1 MYKLIALIN
10 GIYDVICSMCILKII
25 NIPILNNLHLSVI
38 TAEQEKNPLYER
50 SFGFFVLTYGV
61 IRIYGTVDL
70 ISLSYL
76 IEILYYLFELKNENV
91 VVYKACFIIIT
102 CIILWVYNRLFLFI

>member
-38 TAEQEKNPLYER
+38 TAQEKNPLYER

-61 IRIYGTVDL
+61 IRIYGTVNL

-76 IEILYYLFELKNENV
+76 IEILYYMFEIRNNNV
-91 VVYKACFIIIT
+91 VIYKAVFIIIT
-102 CIILWVYNRLFLFI
+102 CIVLWLYTRILFI

>member
-38 TAEQEKNPLYER
+38 TAQEKKCSYDNDLYK
-50 SFGFFVLTYGV
+50 FFHVLINGDFVL
-61 IRIYGTVDL
+61 
-70 ISLSYL
+70 
-76 IEILYYLFELKNENV
+76 
-91 VVYKACFIIIT
+91 
-102 CIILWVYNRLFLFI
+102 

>member
-38 TAEQEKNPLYER
+38 TAQEKNPLYER

-61 IRIYGTVDL
+61 IRIYGTVNL

-76 IEILYYLFELKNENV
+76 IEILYYVFEIRNNNV
-91 VVYKACFIIIT
+91 VIYKAVFIIIT
-102 CIILWVYNRLFLFI
+102 CIVLWLYTRILFI

>member
-10 GIYDVICSMCILKII
+10 GIYDVISSMCILKII
-25 NIPILNNLHLSVI
+25 NIPVLNNLHLSVI
-38 TAEQEKNPLYER
+38 TAQEKNPLYER

-61 IRIYGTVDL
+61 IRIYGTVNL

-76 IEILYYLFELKNENV
+76 IEILYYVFEIRNNNV
-91 VVYKACFIIIT
+91 VIYKAVFIIIT
-102 CIILWVYNRLFLFI
+102 CIVLWLYTRILFI

>member
-38 TAEQEKNPLYER
+38 TAQEKNPLYER

-61 IRIYGTVDL
+61 IRIYGTVNL

-76 IEILYYLFELKNENV
+76 IEILYYVFEIRNNNV
-91 VVYKACFIIIT
+91 VIYKAVFIIIT
-102 CIILWVYNRLFLFI
+102 CIVLWLYTRILFV

>member
-38 TAEQEKNPLYER
+38 TAQEKNPLYER

-61 IRIYGTVDL
+61 IRIYGTVNL

-76 IEILYYLFELKNENV
+76 IEILYYMFEIRNNNV
-91 VVYKACFIIIT
+91 VIYKAVFIIIT
-102 CIILWVYNRLFLFI
+102 CIVLWHYTRILFV

>member
-38 TAEQEKNPLYER
+38 TAQEKNPLYER

-61 IRIYGTVDL
+61 IRIYGTVNL

-76 IEILYYLFELKNENV
+76 IEILYYVFEITNNNV
-91 VVYKACFIIIT
+91 VIYKAVFIIIT
-102 CIILWVYNRLFLFI
+102 CIVLWLYTRILFV

>member
-38 TAEQEKNPLYER
+38 TAQEKNPLYER

-61 IRIYGTVDL
+61 IRIYGTINL

-76 IEILYYLFELKNENV
+76 IEILYYVFEIRNNNV
-91 VVYKACFIIIT
+91 VIYKAIFIIIT
-102 CIILWVYNRLFLFI
+102 CIVLWLYTRFLFV

>member
-38 TAEQEKNPLYER
+38 TAEEEKNPLYQR

-76 IEILYYLFELKNENV
+76 IEILYYVFEIRNNNV
-91 VVYKACFIIIT
+91 VIYKAFFIIIT
-102 CIILWVYNRLFLFI
+102 CIVLWLYTRILFI

>member
-38 TAEQEKNPLYER
+38 TAQEKNPLYER

-61 IRIYGTVDL
+61 IRIYGTVNL

-76 IEILYYLFELKNENV
+76 IEILYYVFEIRNNNV
-91 VVYKACFIIIT
+91 VIYKAAFIIIT
-102 CIILWVYNRLFLFI
+102 CIVLWLYTRILFI

>member
-25 NIPILNNLHLSVI
+25 NIPVLNNLHLSVI
-38 TAEQEKNPLYER
+38 TAQEKNPLYER

-61 IRIYGTVDL
+61 IRIYGTVNL

-76 IEILYYLFELKNENV
+76 IEILYYVFEIRNNNV
-91 VVYKACFIIIT
+91 VIYKAFFIIIT
-102 CIILWVYNRLFLFI
+102 CIVLWLYTRILFI

>member
-1 MYKLIALIN
+1 
-10 GIYDVICSMCILKII
+10 MCILKII

-38 TAEQEKNPLYER
+38 TAQEKNPLYER

-61 IRIYGTVDL
+61 IRIYGTVNL

-76 IEILYYLFELKNENV
+76 IEILYYIFEIRNNNV
-91 VVYKACFIIIT
+91 VIYKAVFIIIT
-102 CIILWVYNRLFLFI
+102 CIVLWLYTRILFI

>member
-1 MYKLIALIN
+1 MYKVIALIN

-38 TAEQEKNPLYER
+38 TAQEKNPLYER

-61 IRIYGTVDL
+61 IRIYGTVNL
-70 ISLSYL
+70 ISLSYV
-76 IEILYYLFELKNENV
+76 IEILYYVFEIRNNNV
-91 VVYKACFIIIT
+91 VIYKAVFIIIT
-102 CIILWVYNRLFLFI
+102 CIVLWLYTRILFV

>member
-38 TAEQEKNPLYER
+38 TTQEKNPLYER

-61 IRIYGTVDL
+61 IRIYGTVNL

-76 IEILYYLFELKNENV
+76 IEILYYIFEIRNNNV
-91 VVYKACFIIIT
+91 VIYKAVFIIIT
-102 CIILWVYNRLFLFI
+102 CIVLWLYTRILFI

>member
-38 TAEQEKNPLYER
+38 TAQEKNPLYER

-61 IRIYGTVDL
+61 IRIYGTVNL

-76 IEILYYLFELKNENV
+76 IEILYYVFEIRNNNV
-91 VVYKACFIIIT
+91 VIYKAIFIIIT
-102 CIILWVYNRLFLFI
+102 CIVLWLYTRFLFV